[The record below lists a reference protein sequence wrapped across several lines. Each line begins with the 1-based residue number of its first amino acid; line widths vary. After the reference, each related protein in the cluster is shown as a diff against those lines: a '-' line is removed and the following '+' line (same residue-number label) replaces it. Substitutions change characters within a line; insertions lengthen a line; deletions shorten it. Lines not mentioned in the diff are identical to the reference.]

1 MNRQLTHMPGMDGI
15 LDRAHVALFPPGL
28 RVNNPKII
36 EVPGGRWDEPLLYSE
51 VIRINLL
58 WRALLHGKA
67 VLTARMEK
75 PKVVVHRKAKKKAE
89 KGVVL
94 AEYLNNSARL
104 NDDRFEIV
112 YGKLTLSSVR

>member
-1 MNRQLTHMPGMDGI
+1 
-15 LDRAHVALFPPGL
+15 
-28 RVNNPKII
+28 
-36 EVPGGRWDEPLLYSE
+36 
-51 VIRINLL
+51 
-58 WRALLHGKA
+58 
-67 VLTARMEK
+67 MEK